1 MIPIIVDDAVQ
12 FDGCSEHPLD
22 LIFSTMGTYFKLTLD
37 LIVSE

>member
-12 FDGCSEHPLD
+12 FDGGSEQRPN
-22 LIFSTMGTYFKLTLD
+22 LIFSTMGTYFKLILD